1 MYAEGVEIFTRYV
14 MTSIAISVDEVWKQ
28 FRLYYDKNQ
37 YLKTALLRGRRA
49 RYDEFWALQGISFQ
63 IPTGSTFGII
73 GSNGSG
79 KSTLLKCLAGIL
91 TPDRG
96 SIAIN
101 GRIAAL
107 LELGAGFHP
116 ELSGRENIFL
126 NGAILGMST
135 KEIEHKLESIID
147 FSGLEHFIDTPVKN
161 YSSGMVVRL
170 GFAIAINVDPEI
182 LIIDEVLAV
191 GDAVFQQKCLEKI
204 EDFRKSGRTIVLVSH
219 GLGDIARICDT
230 VAWIEKGV
238 LREIGNAADVI
249 DNYNGI
255 AHQAQPAQ
263 DGYLGQR
270 WGSGEIRIDT
280 VDLQNSERLSTK
292 NFHSGENLFISFSL
306 QSNISIPSSCIG
318 IRITHLHGQDIWG
331 TTSEKKSLNVPIA
344 QGNQNVEIAL
354 RDLPLLDGT
363 YELSLTISDPSEI
376 HTYDHLEK
384 GVRFDVHQSHL
395 SDSGLVKIESEWT
408 ISLT

>member
-1 MYAEGVEIFTRYV
+1 

-49 RYDEFWALQGISFQ
+49 RYDEFWALQGISFE
-63 IPTGSTFGII
+63 IPNGSTFGII

-96 SIAIN
+96 SISIN

-249 DNYNGI
+249 DKYNGL

-270 WGSGEIRIDT
+270 WGSGEIRIDN
-280 VDLQNSERLSTK
+280 VDLQNAERLSTK
-292 NFHSGENLFISFSL
+292 SFYSGEDLFISFSL
-306 QSNISIPSSCIG
+306 QSSISMRSSCIG

-331 TTSEKKSLNVPIA
+331 TTSEKKSLIVPIS
-344 QGNQNVEIAL
+344 QGNKNVEIAL

-363 YELSLTISDPSEI
+363 YELSLTISDTSEI
-376 HTYDHLEK
+376 HIYDHLEK
-384 GVRFDVHQSHL
+384 SVRFDVHQSHL

-408 ISLT
+408 ISST